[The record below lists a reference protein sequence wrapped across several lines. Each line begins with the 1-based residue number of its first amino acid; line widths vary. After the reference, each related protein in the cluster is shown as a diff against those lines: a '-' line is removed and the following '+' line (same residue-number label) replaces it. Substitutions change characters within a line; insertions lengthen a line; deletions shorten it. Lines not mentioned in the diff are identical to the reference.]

1 MGMNSKPVLTES
13 FISTNDLSAKQFY
26 AVKLSA
32 NRTVILPT
40 ADTDICIGILLN
52 KPNAGE
58 VALVMVIGRT
68 PVVSDE
74 ALAYGVNIYIASG
87 GKAKVIRGNKG
98 FRQYW
103 FFIVAHSCFFT
114 FLLLISTVVII
125 RGGPD
130 ISPASL

>member
-1 MGMNSKPVLTES
+1 MGYNEKPVLTES
-13 FISTNDLSAKQFY
+13 FISTNDLRLYQFY
-26 AVKLSA
+26 GVKLSA
-32 NRTVILPT
+32 DRTVILPT

-87 GKAKVIRGNKG
+87 GKAKVSLAGTDTTKYVCGHVVEHSSADPELADVIVNFANQNRG
-98 FRQYW
+98 
-103 FFIVAHSCFFT
+103 A
-114 FLLLISTVVII
+114 
-125 RGGPD
+125 
-130 ISPASL
+130 